1 MSDATAIANAK
12 VALAS
17 INDLASLRA
26 FVNGFDATA
35 EAGKTAI
42 IYTGTVGELNREIPA
57 WQVVNSLK
65 ETYAGKLTDINDTE
79 LR

>member
-1 MSDATAIANAK
+1 MSDATAIANARA
-12 VALAS
+12 ALAS

-42 IYTGTVGELNREIPA
+42 LYEENRPIR
-57 WQVVNSLK
+57 K
-65 ETYAGKLTDINDTE
+65 AGL
-79 LR
+79 